1 MDGTKLYHAW
11 LELLQGYNANLLSRR
26 DFLKRSVQ
34 VGCGY
39 SLLGA
44 VSGISVNSCGDDA
57 DPLQSL
63 PQSFIQYEETPS
75 AAHIELAERHSSVL
89 LLGPP
94 NDEHLLALVTHL
106 YTRESAELACL
117 FPNKLYATL
126 DELVDVSGKSPEE
139 IQDILYPVIQER
151 HVVLE
156 ICRIVTGMLGYGW
169 VDGFREAFLRF
180 YNILRLM
187 APLALGIKLPE
198 DPQELINSTT
208 YLVSPIIPPM
218 FEANFMSGVISPWHR
233 RYAVLFRRLFNT
245 GYVRQFIR
253 DNGELTLLRTIPIE
267 ESLDARLEVVDE
279 DRLTHLLDSVEDLVL
294 LSCQCAMLNYMN
306 DEPCKMRNKAPDKRP
321 CIIGGPVAKTLI
333 EMGWAERATRE
344 EVLRIRRATADE
356 GAMHITFNVAN
367 EDCFYVCACCSCCC
381 QLLQVIRDFECPGV
395 IAPPHFLPQLFE
407 ENCLYCE
414 RCRESCQIDAH
425 DFSGGEHTLDP
436 SRCLGCG
443 QCVRVCPKA
452 SHPDG
457 EKALR
462 WTENEGFRNPRSMNV
477 YAIET
482 GVKLL
487 GILPRVVQNRG
498 DGNLLK

>member
-1 MDGTKLYHAW
+1 MDENKLHRAW
-11 LELLQGYNANLLSRR
+11 LELFQTYNASLLSRR
-26 DFLKRSVQ
+26 DFLKKSVQ

-44 VSGISVNSCGDDA
+44 VSGISVSSCGDDA
-57 DPLQSL
+57 AQGQSL
-63 PQSFIQYEETPS
+63 PKSFMEYEETPS

-106 YTRESAELACL
+106 YTREAADLAVL

-126 DELVDVSGKSPEE
+126 DELVNESGKSPEE
-139 IQDILYPVIQER
+139 IRGILYPVIQER
-151 HVVLE
+151 HVILE
-156 ICRIVTGMLGYGW
+156 IDRIVTGMLGYEW
-169 VDGFREAFLRF
+169 VDGLKEAFLRF
-180 YNILRLM
+180 YNLLRLA
-187 APLALGIKLPE
+187 APLALGIKLPQ
-198 DPQELINSTT
+198 DPRQLFDSTT

-233 RYAVLFRRLFNT
+233 RYAVLFSRLFNT
-245 GYVRQFIR
+245 GYVRQYVR
-253 DNGELTLLRTIPIE
+253 DYGELTLLRTIPIE
-267 ESLDARLEVVDE
+267 ESLDARLEILDE

-294 LSCQCAMLNYMN
+294 LSCQCAMLKYMN
-306 DEPCKMRNKAPDKRP
+306 DEPCKMRNKGPDKKP

-333 EMGWAERATRE
+333 EMGWADRATKE
-344 EVLRIRRATADE
+344 EVLRIRRSTADE
-356 GAMHITFNVAN
+356 GAIHITFNVAN

-381 QLLQVIRDFECPGV
+381 QLLQAIRDFECPGV
-395 IAPPHFLPQLFE
+395 IAQPHFIPALLE

-414 RCRESCQIDAH
+414 RCREFCQIDAH
-425 DFSGGEHTLDP
+425 DFSGGKHTLDP

-443 QCVRVCPKA
+443 QCVRICPTA
-452 SHPDG
+452 SHPD
-457 EKALR
+457 EQKALC
-462 WTENEGFRNPRSMNV
+462 WTENKGFRDARSMNV

-487 GILPRVVQNRG
+487 GILPRVLQDRG
-498 DGNLLK
+498 DRNLLK